1 MRYMMRKLLL
11 ILTAALLLG
20 AASTAAM
27 AGQAQGPAPEET
39 TRLVKNAPEGT
50 GFEGRVVWEGQVTA
64 GAHVYAY
71 SSFDDLLAH
80 KPFAVSAPS
89 ADDGTYKLDLP
100 AGKYYLVAK
109 KFPSEQDDG
118 PMPVGGY
125 YTFHGSNPITVVPGT
140 YTHVGFSLV
149 KKEAEPVYEDSSDPG
164 SGTLIG
170 TVTYMGKPLD
180 GVYVSLFLDSSTDFR
195 GMGYSTTPPTG
206 KNGMFRV
213 DFLPESDYYVVAR
226 KRANGSGSGPLN
238 DGDSFGYF
246 IDNPVSVKAG
256 KIVRIK
262 VEVLNKAG
270 EIGKDDSL
278 FRATGTQI
286 TGRITDKDGKV
297 VKGVYAFA
305 YVEKVMAHK
314 RPEFISRQVDDDGRY
329 VINLSQGGTYY
340 IGARSKYGDSPA
352 LGEWYGRYDKTAD
365 HSVVVDTNKRVDGVD
380 IVVEQI
386 LP

>member
-1 MRYMMRKLLL
+1 MRKLVFMIAAAL
-11 ILTAALLLG
+11 ILGTAA
-20 AASTAAM
+20 TAVWAE
-27 AGQAQGPAPEET
+27 QAQIAAPDET
-39 TRLVKNAPEGT
+39 ATLVSNAPQGT

-64 GAHVYAY
+64 GARVYAY
-71 SSFDDLLAH
+71 STFEDLLAH
-80 KPFAVSAPS
+80 KPIAVSAPS

-100 AGKYYLVAK
+100 AGKFYMVAK
-109 KFPSEQDDG
+109 KFPAGQDDG

-125 YTFHGSNPITVVPGT
+125 YSFHGSNPITVVPGE
-140 YTHVGFSLV
+140 YTHVGFSLI
-149 KKEAEPVYEDSSDPG
+149 KKEADPVYEDSTDPG

-170 TVTYMGKPLD
+170 KVTYMGEPLD
-180 GVYVSLFLDSSTDFR
+180 GVYVSLFLDPASDFR
-195 GMGYSTTPPTG
+195 GMGYSTAPPTG

-246 IDNPVSVKAG
+246 VDNPVTVKAG
-256 KIVRIK
+256 KIVRINL
-262 VEVLNKAG
+262 EVLNKAG

-286 TGRITDKDGKV
+286 SGRITGKDGKV

-305 YVEKVMAHK
+305 YEEKVMAHK
-314 RPEFISRQVDDDGRY
+314 RPSFISREVDDDGRY

-365 HSVVVDTNKRVDGVD
+365 HSVVVDTGKRVDGID
-380 IVVEQI
+380 ILVEQI